1 MREPLQSRGA
11 ASGFRA
17 GGIRR
22 HAAVTLALACVLP
35 LTGCPWGNR
44 DHENMQALAKFD
56 APLAWT
62 VNRTQLMHRL
72 PTSSMESREA
82 APGNQFVVL
91 DVSVRNR
98 DAGPQVLA
106 EGALIAMDESKLQ
119 TFDRPVTVLSDDD
132 YLSLQVLAPSQQ
144 LRGKIAYE
152 VPEHLPG
159 VLYWSPGNGSKRIL
173 LNPVAPVASQRTF
186 ANADDADADLASTPA
201 IDVARTAPQIA
212 SVGRAEAAIPRPSP
226 TPADHAQAATKLPSP
241 TTTHA
246 VKAAIAVAPRE
257 SRRRTAPG
265 PVRIASRD
273 VASPAL
279 PPAARI
285 VLPMTPATPATR
297 PPPSDVDAEQS
308 RRLACEGLVARNDPA
323 EKERS
328 LGFFAESCRDYA
340 LPPHWQPRTAH
351 RSLIDRASAL
361 LARVVV
367 APRAVRISDCSSAP
381 ASQADRLVCG
391 DPRLSAMDHRLAQS
405 VARAS
410 EQVDDP
416 AALRREQDEWRG
428 RVRNACNT
436 AGCLE
441 QVYGRR
447 IAQLEAIA
455 PMRP

>member
-1 MREPLQSRGA
+1 MRDPLQTPGA
-11 ASGFRA
+11 ASGIRA

-22 HAAVTLALACVLP
+22 HAIATLALACVLP
-35 LTGCPWGNR
+35 LSGCPWGNR
-44 DHENMQALAKFD
+44 DREEMQALAKID

-62 VNRTQLMHRL
+62 VNRAQLTHRL
-72 PTSSMESREA
+72 PTSSMESRDA

-106 EGALIAMDESKLQ
+106 EGALIAMDETKLQ

-173 LNPVAPVASQRTF
+173 LNPVAPAASQRTF
-186 ANADDADADLASTPA
+186 ANADDADADLPSTPA
-201 IDVARTAPQIA
+201 IEVAAAAPRMA
-212 SVGRAEAAIPRPSP
+212 SVGPAATAPSG
-226 TPADHAQAATKLPSP
+226 PAPVPIGHAPAATKASVPS
-241 TTTHA
+241 TAQA
-246 VKAAIAVAPRE
+246 VKAGRVVASREAPRRAA
-257 SRRRTAPG
+257 SGQAPL
-265 PVRIASRD
+265 
-273 VASPAL
+273 ASPTVAIPA
-279 PPAARI
+279 PPPTRI
-285 VLPMTPATPATR
+285 VLPATPATSPA
-297 PPPSDVDAEQS
+297 PPRVDAEQS
-308 RRLACEGLVARNDPA
+308 RRLACEGLVARDDPA

-340 LPPHWQPRTAH
+340 LPPHWQPRIAH

-367 APRAVRISDCSSAP
+367 APRAVRISDCSSA
-381 ASQADRLVCG
+381 ASSQADMLVCR

-410 EQVDDP
+410 EHVDDP

-428 RVRNACNT
+428 RVRNACDT
-436 AGCLE
+436 TGCLE

-447 IAQLEAIA
+447 IAQLDAIA
-455 PMRP
+455 PMRH